1 MRAAA
6 VDASVLIETCASML
20 ETVVH
25 ARERMCY
32 HLCQRAAVV
41 DAHER
46 VYYSV
51 YYHWRRH
58 PCMRVGVFVI
68 PRATVRDAHGRVH
81 YHLIQHECS
90 GCANMRL
97 WTRVSVRIITCASM
111 PAAVW
116 MCLGVY
122 ISLVPA

>member
-20 ETVVH
+20 ETVVD

-46 VYYSV
+46 VLQCVLSLA
-51 YYHWRRH
+51 
-58 PCMRVGVFVI
+58 PALC
-68 PRATVRDAHGRVH
+68 HG
-81 YHLIQHECS
+81 S
-90 GCANMRL
+90 GCA
-97 WTRVSVRIITCASM
+97 WACALSLN
-111 PAAVW
+111 PA
-116 MCLGVY
+116 
-122 ISLVPA
+122 